1 MNSEAWLGYF
11 SNNQRADSEVPETCG
26 TELEPRVRA
35 ELASSIAR
43 FQLGEVSGGRIAREV
58 ETARDPALDPATRR
72 AIQLYVLEE
81 GRHARELYRLLL
93 ALGGSPLQKHWSSD
107 WFRRVRRCLGL
118 RTKLLTMGVAE
129 VVGIVYYGAVRD
141 AVPCAVTRRVLD
153 VIAREEKR
161 HLDFQ
166 AEWCA
171 RVIARA
177 PVLWRPFLIGWIA
190 LRFGA
195 ILLAAVL
202 SVLSDHRRVLGALGV
217 PPSTYIRGCFAELAL
232 RRRFFTAGDFSQKT
246 ALSALAPLAGPALA
260 SEFPSSIRHSK
271 PRAESRP
278 RG

>member
-11 SNNQRADSEVPETCG
+11 SNNQREDAAVPQSCG
-26 TELEPRVRA
+26 GELSAELRA
-35 ELASSIAR
+35 ELAQSIAR
-43 FQLGEVSGGRIAREV
+43 FQLGEVSGGRIAHEV

-81 GRHARELYRLLL
+81 GRHARELYLLL
-93 ALGGSPLQKHWSSD
+93 RALGGTPLEHHWSSD

-118 RTKLLTMGVAE
+118 RTKLVTMAVAE
-129 VVGIVYYGAVRD
+129 VVGIVYYAALRD
-141 AVPCAVTRRVLD
+141 RVGCAVTRRVLG

-171 RVIARA
+171 RIVACA
-177 PVLWRPFLIGWIA
+177 PVWWRPFLVCWIA

-202 SVLSDHRRVLGALGV
+202 SVLLDHGRVLRALGV
-217 PPSTYIRGCFAELAL
+217 GPLAYMRGCYVELAARQRFFSGPDPL
-232 RRRFFTAGDFSQKT
+232 PVTTLQAAPSARVRRRIPQ
-246 ALSALAPLAGPALA
+246 
-260 SEFPSSIRHSK
+260 
-271 PRAESRP
+271 
-278 RG
+278 